1 MAKIIYGDRIG
12 RTGKLRTGCSATIF
26 NPSREKILLTR
37 RTDND
42 LWCLPGGG
50 LDPGESV
57 TEACKREVWEE
68 TGLHVKV
75 GKLTGVYSSPHQVL
89 EYADGNRYHT
99 IALNFDAEVIGG
111 EMTISDE
118 TKEIGYFSIE
128 EIHKIDLMSH
138 HQKRITDA
146 LENTLVPFIR

>member
-1 MAKIIYGDRIG
+1 M
-12 RTGKLRTGCSATIF
+12 
-26 NPSREKILLTR
+26 
-37 RTDND
+37 
-42 LWCLPGGG
+42 
-50 LDPGESV
+50 
-57 TEACKREVWEE
+57 
-68 TGLHVKV
+68 HVKV
-75 GKLTGVYSSPHQVL
+75 GKLTGVYSSPHRVL